1 MTVPFG
7 IAGSDGLM
15 NGVGE
20 VFAASERLVREMMPL
35 QIAPNPL
42 DGVELR
48 GIFRQPLDREPG
60 RAGGQRGSRRLAGV
74 DRAVVENEPNRLGSD
89 TRLGAVAAVDLREE
103 GDEIT
108 AAFPLAGAHDQVTLR
123 PVEGADQ
130 GDLARL
136 AGGGNAQIGPLLG
149 PDMGEV
155 GMRER
160 RRFVPEQQHD
170 VTGLGLGFQQP
181 TAQAG
186 TINRVGILTPL
197 QRVPRA
203 PPAKAP
209 FLRSTTDNREGE
221 MRTPERC
228 SISSANRGNV
238 QFGRSATGVSR
249 SACATASAQP
259 ALTGGGPGAT
269 RRRSAATPPV
279 MNVLR
284 HSRTVSSRTPK
295 AWAMR
300 LLVHPDSVNSTAR
313 ARSASPRSG
322 DWLSSVKA
330 CRCAASAMIGDLP
343 AMSPACSL
351 KHRNTGIQRRDLLI
365 RQGKPA

>member
-48 GIFRQPLDREPG
+48 GIFRQPFDREPG
-60 RAGGQRGSRRLAGV
+60 RAGGPRGSRRP
-74 DRAVVENEPNRLGSD
+74 R
-89 TRLGAVAAVDLREE
+89 
-103 GDEIT
+103 
-108 AAFPLAGAHDQVTLR
+108 
-123 PVEGADQ
+123 GADE
-130 GDLARL
+130 AR
-136 AGGGNAQIGPLLG
+136 ADNGPG
-149 PDMGEV
+149 
-155 GMRER
+155 R
-160 RRFVPEQQHD
+160 
-170 VTGLGLGFQQP
+170 GFQQL

-186 TINRVGILTPL
+186 TINGVGILTSL

-228 SISSANRGNV
+228 SIASANRGNV

-249 SACATASAQP
+249 SSSATASAQL

-269 RRRSAATPPV
+269 RR
-279 MNVLR
+279 
-284 HSRTVSSRTPK
+284 
-295 AWAMR
+295 
-300 LLVHPDSVNSTAR
+300 
-313 ARSASPRSG
+313 PR
-322 DWLSSVKA
+322 
-330 CRCAASAMIGDLP
+330 P
-343 AMSPACSL
+343 A
-351 KHRNTGIQRRDLLI
+351 
-365 RQGKPA
+365 